1 MLQGRHNGGR
11 DMKRPDISYRLNV
24 GTHFP
29 GVSLTLLGGRSARFP
44 AEVESR
50 YRILF
55 LYCGYH

>member
-1 MLQGRHNGGR
+1 
-11 DMKRPDISYRLNV
+11 MKRPAISYRLNV

-50 YRILF
+50 DRILF
-55 LYCGYH
+55 LYRGYH